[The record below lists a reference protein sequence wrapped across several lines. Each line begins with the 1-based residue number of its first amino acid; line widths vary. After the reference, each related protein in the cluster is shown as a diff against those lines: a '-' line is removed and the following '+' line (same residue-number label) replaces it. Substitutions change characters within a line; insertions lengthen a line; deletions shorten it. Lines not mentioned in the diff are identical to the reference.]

1 MQHVNEHDLE
11 YRHGDH
17 GPKYLF
23 RGPRHEW
30 GIIRL
35 GPGHEVDLH
44 HHAEVQ
50 ETFYFEEGAPTLILN
65 GEPLRV
71 RPGDA
76 FQLEPRET
84 HRIVNDSP
92 EPARIVF
99 IKTPYLPEDKVS

>member
-1 MQHVNEHDLE
+1 
-11 YRHGDH
+11 
-17 GPKYLF
+17 
-23 RGPRHEW
+23 
-30 GIIRL
+30 
-35 GPGHEVDLH
+35 
-44 HHAEVQ
+44 
-50 ETFYFEEGAPTLILN
+50 
-65 GEPLRV
+65 V